1 MPLRSPRFW
10 RELIAPVLERRQE
23 RHWLE
28 KGRSGRP
35 PAWVTRRNIMTL
47 ADLYGAEAFVETG
60 TFKGDTV
67 AAVADRFATVISI
80 EALPKYAQ
88 AARQRFANASNVTIV
103 EGDSGTAL
111 EGAIAGLNGL
121 KGCALFWLDSHYIGE
136 AFEDRTSDTPIR
148 SEIDIIYA
156 QRIANGFADI
166 VMIDDAHCFDGSK
179 GYPEI
184 EPFMDTIR
192 ANWGY
197 TVRCADDCIFA
208 LPPLG

>member
-1 MPLRSPRFW
+1 
-10 RELIAPVLERRQE
+10 VLERRQE

-35 PAWVTRRNIMTL
+35 PAWVKRRNIMTI
-47 ADLYGAEAFVETG
+47 ADLYGVEAFIETG
-60 TFKGDTV
+60 TFKGDTI

-80 EALPKYAQ
+80 ELLPKYAA
-88 AARQRFANASNVTIV
+88 AARQRFAASPNVTII

-111 EGAIAGLNGL
+111 EQAIAGLDNGR
-121 KGCALFWLDSHYIGE
+121 ALFWLDSHYIGE
-136 AFEDRTSDTPIR
+136 AFEDRTSDTPIER
-148 SEIDIIYA
+148 EIEIIRTR
-156 QRIANGFADI
+156 RIDNGFADI
-166 VMIDDAHCFDGSK
+166 VMIDDALCFDGSK

-184 EPFMDTIR
+184 EPFMDAIR
-192 ANWGY
+192 SGWGY